1 MSHFPVTRNPLIV
14 FQWRFA
20 LHTSIKPLYPLNL
33 FYAKKKTI
41 IQVSDLKSYSRSG
54 SASKEYNYKACPWLQ
69 KSFKPVKYFE
79 NKATFLISD
88 DTFVKKI
95 TTVNKA

>member
-1 MSHFPVTRNPLIV
+1 MSHFPVTRNPQYSIGVSHYIPASSLPTQLIY
-14 FQWRFA
+14 F
-20 LHTSIKPLYPLNL
+20 KK
-33 FYAKKKTI
+33 KKKTI